1 MEQVEKQIPKSVQ
14 SESGKE
20 RSDEDNKR
28 EHSTESQAQIK
39 KDDKRIPVLM
49 KPATYDG
56 KSSWLDYKSHFEAC
70 ATLGHWSE
78 EDKAMYL
85 AVSLRGQ
92 AQSVLGDLAGGVP
105 KKYKELITALN
116 ERFSPPNQME
126 LHRAQLRE
134 RKQRATNSLQELGQ
148 SIRRLTNLAY
158 PTAPYDVR
166 ETLSKEY
173 FIDALIDSD
182 IRLRIKQSRP
192 ATLNDAIRQ
201 AVELEAFVKVEEKN
215 KELKGYIRPVDVTEP
230 EQSKTDK
237 ELQKLLSRLEELQK
251 EMKELKSQKQGQSA
265 QQTGVYRDHQR
276 VVCPVC
282 GRLGHYG
289 KDCFFKDRPG
299 SGRGRSQGRGQVGG
313 IQTRTPTKGSRKQS
327 GIKRSSEKSGQ
338 CKEKAEK
345 SSNYA
350 LRKKHIDVKS
360 RLGDVS
366 PENSLR
372 QLQKEDKDVSTIKQ
386 LIESNSRPDT
396 TAMSFNSESSLVT
409 KTEISC

>member
-1 MEQVEKQIPKSVQ
+1 MYQMIETVRKENIELREEMRQRDRCREQEMENLMRRLTELTLTQEDRKPLTALSSSLGSPDPVISGEKELSKAVQ

-28 EHSTESQAQIK
+28 EHSTDSQAQIK
-39 KDDKRIPVLM
+39 KVDKGNRPPVLM

-56 KSSWLDYKSHFEAC
+56 KSSWLDYKSQFEAC

-105 KKYKELITALN
+105 KKYGELITALN

-134 RKQRATNSLQELGQ
+134 RKQRATDSLPELGQ

-182 IRLRIKQSRP
+182 IWLRIKQSRP
-192 ATLNDAIRQ
+192 ATLNDAIPQ
-201 AVELEAFVKVEEKN
+201 AVELEAFVKVQEKK
-215 KELKGYIRPVDVTEP
+215 KELKGYLRPVDVTEP
-230 EQSKTDK
+230 EQSKTGK
-237 ELQKLLSRLEELQK
+237 ELQKLLSRLEKLQK
-251 EMKELKSQKQGQSA
+251 EIKELKSQKQGQFVRR
-265 QQTGVYRDHQR
+265 TGIYRDRQR

-282 GRLGHYG
+282 GR
-289 KDCFFKDRPG
+289 
-299 SGRGRSQGRGQVGG
+299 
-313 IQTRTPTKGSRKQS
+313 
-327 GIKRSSEKSGQ
+327 
-338 CKEKAEK
+338 
-345 SSNYA
+345 
-350 LRKKHIDVKS
+350 
-360 RLGDVS
+360 
-366 PENSLR
+366 
-372 QLQKEDKDVSTIKQ
+372 
-386 LIESNSRPDT
+386 
-396 TAMSFNSESSLVT
+396 
-409 KTEISC
+409 

>member
-1 MEQVEKQIPKSVQ
+1 MRRLTELTLTQEDRKSPTALSSSLGSPVPVLSGEKELSKSVQ
-14 SESGKE
+14 SESVKE

-39 KDDKRIPVLM
+39 KEDKGNRPPVLM
-49 KPATYDG
+49 KPAKYDG
-56 KSSWLDYKSHFEAC
+56 KLSWLDYKSHFEAC

-78 EDKAMYL
+78 EDKAMYM

-92 AQSVLGDLAGGVP
+92 AQSLLGDLAGGVP
-105 KKYKELITALN
+105 KKYLELITALN

-134 RKQRATNSLQELGQ
+134 RSKEQRSLPELGQ
-148 SIRRLTNLAY
+148 SIRRFTNLAY

-182 IRLRIKQSRP
+182 IWLRIKQSRP
-192 ATLNDAIRQ
+192 ATLNDAIPQ

-215 KELKGYIRPVDVTEP
+215 KELKGYICPVDVTEP

-251 EMKELKSQKQGQSA
+251 EMNELKSQEQGQFA
-265 QQTGVYRDHQR
+265 RQTGVYRDHQR

-282 GRLGHYG
+282 GRLGHLG
-289 KDCFFKDRPG
+289 KNCYSKDRPT
-299 SGRGRSQGRGQVGG
+299 SSQGRGQVGG
-313 IQTRTPTKGSRKQS
+313 IQTRTPT
-327 GIKRSSEKSGQ
+327 
-338 CKEKAEK
+338 
-345 SSNYA
+345 
-350 LRKKHIDVKS
+350 
-360 RLGDVS
+360 
-366 PENSLR
+366 
-372 QLQKEDKDVSTIKQ
+372 
-386 LIESNSRPDT
+386 
-396 TAMSFNSESSLVT
+396 
-409 KTEISC
+409 